1 MIMVN
6 IINTD
11 DVFFVNRSQTTGIK
25 KIDPVREVNSLP
37 DHGKDLPVTE
47 KKAQARE
54 EDIDQAVDELNQN
67 SQVVQRELHFA
78 IDKDSGHT
86 VIKVVDSKTEE
97 VIRQIPG
104 EEVLRVARRLN
115 EGSNLEIFNSY
126 T

>member
-1 MIMVN
+1 MVN

-11 DVFFVNRSQTTGIK
+11 DVFFVSSSQTTGIK

-37 DHGKDLPVTE
+37 DRGKELPLTE
-47 KKAQARE
+47 KKTQPRE
-54 EDIDQAVDELNQN
+54 EDIDQAVSEINEN
-67 SQVVQRELHFA
+67 SQVIQRELHFT

-86 VIKVVDSKTEE
+86 VIKVIDSKTEE

-104 EEVLRVARRLN
+104 EEVLKVARGLHQ
-115 EGSNLEIFNSY
+115 GANLEIFSSY

>member
-1 MIMVN
+1 MVN
-6 IINTD
+6 VINTD
-11 DVFFVNRSQTTGIK
+11 DVFFVSRSQTTGIK
-25 KIDPVREVNSLP
+25 KIDPVKEVNSLP
-37 DHGKDLPVTE
+37 DHGKELPVTE

-54 EDIDQAVDELNQN
+54 EDVDQAVRELNEN

-104 EEVLRVARRLN
+104 EEVLKVARRLN

>member
-1 MIMVN
+1 MVN
-6 IINTD
+6 VINTD
-11 DVFFVNRSQTTGIK
+11 DVFFVSRSQTTGIK
-25 KIDPVREVNSLP
+25 KIDPVKEVNSLP
-37 DHGKDLPVTE
+37 DHGKELPVTE

-54 EDIDQAVDELNQN
+54 EDVDQAVRELNEN

-104 EEVLRVARRLN
+104 EEVLKVARRLS

>member
-1 MIMVN
+1 MVN
-6 IINTD
+6 EINTG
-11 DVFFVNRSQTTGIK
+11 DVFFVSSSQTTGIK
-25 KIDPVREVNSLP
+25 KIDPVKEVNSLP
-37 DHGKDLPVTE
+37 DHGKELPVTE
-47 KKAQARE
+47 KKAEVRE
-54 EDIDQAVDELNQN
+54 EDVDQAVRELNEN
-67 SQVVQRELHFA
+67 SQTVQRELHFT

-115 EGSNLEIFNSY
+115 EGSKLEIFNSY